1 MHQQHKPK
9 AKSHH
14 VCGPKMHWPKAKS
27 RNVCGG
33 FKKSRNVFNKSRKVK
48 DQKVKEHHHKIQPKA
63 KSRQVK
69 AKCHH
74 NLMKLYQNNATNMH
88 ANMQAKAKITT
99 PNMHGKAKMNNVCGP
114 KMNQQHQPK
123 MKMNNVHMH
132 HHIRRSYMSYRMMH
146 NMMHNI
152 VFNNVWRLC
161 LIMCGDCV

>member
-69 AKCHH
+69 
-74 NLMKLYQNNATNMH
+74 
-88 ANMQAKAKITT
+88 
-99 PNMHGKAKMNNVCGP
+99 G
-114 KMNQQHQPK
+114 
-123 MKMNNVHMH
+123 
-132 HHIRRSYMSYRMMH
+132 R
-146 NMMHNI
+146 
-152 VFNNVWRLC
+152 
-161 LIMCGDCV
+161 